1 MARAAQAAILAPV
14 PSIGRYLLFA
24 LTDAP
29 QLVGA
34 TATVPALHLDPFVDG
49 FRHCKGSN
57 GHGRDHTGY
66 EDGTE
71 YPEGDAALQAALVQD
86 GDPSLHGSS
95 LVAVQ
100 PWVHVFTACEAM
112 DSTAQDHV
120 IGRWRSGKEEVDD
133 APEYSDVK
141 RTAHESFTPEA
152 FVLRRSMPRAA
163 GVQTGLDDGLVDEL
177 FQMSRTVT
185 GACFR
190 CPPLRDAPLDLQA
203 VGL

>member
-1 MARAAQAAILAPV
+1 MAHAAQAAILAPV
-14 PSIGRYLLFA
+14 PSVGRYLLFA

-34 TATVPALHLDPFVDG
+34 TVTVPAFHLDPFVDG
-49 FRHCKGSN
+49 FRHCKGPN
-57 GHGRDHTGY
+57 GHGHDLTGY

-71 YPEGDAALQAALVQD
+71 YPEGNAALQAALVQD

-95 LVAVQ
+95 FVAVQ
-100 PWVHVFTACEAM
+100 QWIHAFTAFEAM
-112 DSTAQDHV
+112 DSTAQDQV
-120 IGRWRSGKEEVDD
+120 MGRWRSEKEEVDD
-133 APEYSDVK
+133 APEFPDVK

-152 FVLRRSMPRAA
+152 FVLRCPMPWAA
-163 GVQTGLDDGLVDEL
+163 GVQTGLDNGLVDGL

-190 CPPLRDAPLDLQA
+190 CPPLRDERLDLQA

>member
-1 MARAAQAAILAPV
+1 MAHAAQAAILAPV
-14 PSIGRYLLFA
+14 PSVGRYLLFA

-34 TATVPALHLDPFVDG
+34 TVTVPAFHLDPFVDG
-49 FRHCKGSN
+49 FRHCKGPN
-57 GHGRDHTGY
+57 GHGHDLTGY

-71 YPEGDAALQAALVQD
+71 YPEGNAALQAALVQD

-95 LVAVQ
+95 FVAVQ
-100 PWVHVFTACEAM
+100 QWIHAFTAFEAM

-133 APEYSDVK
+133 AQESSDVK

-152 FVLRRSMPRAA
+152 FVLRCPMPWAA
-163 GVQTGLDDGLVDEL
+163 GVQTGLDDGLVDGL

-190 CPPLRDAPLDLQA
+190 CPPLRDERLDLQA